1 MDILIAVERQVDSIS
16 SIFNDGNKFTIN
28 KSYTRS
34 KKVKSG
40 LSMTEF
46 WIATRQRA
54 PDKNNSPYKVIFSL
68 MDFCSRLCFI
78 SEILYLC
85 ILVYFVVCSL
95 SFLNLDC
102 NNVLSY

>member
-1 MDILIAVERQVDSIS
+1 
-16 SIFNDGNKFTIN
+16 
-28 KSYTRS
+28 
-34 KKVKSG
+34 
-40 LSMTEF
+40 
-46 WIATRQRA
+46 
-54 PDKNNSPYKVIFSL
+54 
-68 MDFCSRLCFI
+68 MDFCSHLCFI